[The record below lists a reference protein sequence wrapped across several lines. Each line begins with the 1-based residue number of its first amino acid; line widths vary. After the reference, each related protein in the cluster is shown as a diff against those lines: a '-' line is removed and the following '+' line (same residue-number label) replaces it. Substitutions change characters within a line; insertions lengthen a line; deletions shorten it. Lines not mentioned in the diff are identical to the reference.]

1 MLELQN
7 LILEMVAKGDSLQA
21 TATRLCVEAEK
32 RVPGIICSILRVD
45 RAGLLHPLAGPSLPE
60 HYSAALDGLAIGPDV
75 GSCGSAAFL
84 RKPVAVTDIG
94 TDARW
99 APYQELVRPLGFK
112 ACWSSPIADGQ
123 GRVLG
128 TFAFYYF
135 ETRGP
140 TDAERKI
147 VDTCVHLC
155 AIALERH
162 ERVLERERK
171 AYIDALTDLANRAC
185 FDKTLDRLPHDK
197 PGAWGLLLIDL
208 DNLKL
213 VNDTF
218 GHHVGDKLLQAAATR
233 IAEAVAPDIA
243 FRLGGDEFAVLVQG
257 HDAVLGIEAMTQ
269 RVRDALTK
277 PADCDQQVIIP
288 SATMGAAFVSRR
300 DTSAEAV
307 HRNADFALYHAKETD
322 RGGFVRY
329 TPHLDTTITH
339 RVNSIRNVAA
349 ALTEGR
355 IDAYYQPIVDLD
367 SRAIIGVEALCRL
380 ITNNGN
386 VIPAAAFHEA
396 TSDVRV
402 ASELTHRMLGIAAKD
417 VRTWLETGIPFQ
429 RVCINVSSADFHCGK
444 LQKQVADA
452 FERENV
458 ALDHVTLEVT
468 ESVYMHRGDQ
478 VVARQIGALR
488 AMGLRVALDDFGTG
502 FASLTDLLTSPVDIL
517 KIDKSFISQLAPG
530 SRSAIIVEGLLEIAR
545 KLGIHVVAEGIET
558 EDQASQLQGF
568 GCSIGQGF
576 LFSKAVPRDQ
586 AAAMLLHAA
595 QRPASAELPSIELPM
610 SAQAK
615 RTKSRSA
622 A

>member
-1 MLELQN
+1 VLELQN
-7 LILEMVAKGDSLQA
+7 IILEMVAKGEPLEA
-21 TATRLCVEAEK
+21 TASRLCAEVEK
-32 RVPGIICSILRVD
+32 RLPGIVCSILRVD

-60 HYSAALDGLAIGPDV
+60 TYSAALDGLAIGPDV

-84 RKPVAVTDIG
+84 RKPVAVVDIES
-94 TDARW
+94 DRRW
-99 APYQELVRPLGFK
+99 APYRDLVRPLGFK
-112 ACWSSPIADGQ
+112 ACWSSPIADGH
-123 GRVLG
+123 GRVIG

-135 ETRGP
+135 VSRGP
-140 TDAERKI
+140 TEMERRI

-162 ERVLERERK
+162 ERVLDRERK
-171 AYIDALTDLANRAC
+171 AYIDALTELANRAC
-185 FDKTLDRLPHDK
+185 FDKTLARLSCDK

-233 IAEAVAPDIA
+233 IAETVAPDVV

-257 HDAVLGIEAMTQ
+257 HEAVLDLDAMSL
-269 RVRDALTK
+269 RIRAALTK
-277 PADCDQQVIIP
+277 PADCDQRVIVP
-288 SATMGAAFVSRR
+288 TATLGAAVVSRR

-329 TPHLDTTITH
+329 TPHLDTTMTH
-339 RVNSIRNVAA
+339 RVNCIRSVGA

-355 IDAYYQPIVDLD
+355 IDAYYQPIVRLD

-380 ITNNGN
+380 ITNNGD
-386 VIPAAAFHEA
+386 VVPAAAFHEA
-396 TSDVRV
+396 TSDARV
-402 ASELTHRMLGIAAKD
+402 ASELTRRMLSITATD
-417 VRTWLETGIPFQ
+417 VRTWLKMGIPFQ
-429 RVCINVSSADFHCGK
+429 QVCINVASADFHCGK
-444 LQKQVADA
+444 LKKQIAEA

-478 VVARQIGALR
+478 VVAREIGELR
-488 AMGLRVALDDFGTG
+488 AMGVRVALDDFGTG

-517 KIDKSFISQLAPG
+517 KIDKSFVDQLAVG

-545 KLGIHVVAEGIET
+545 RLGIHVVAEGIET
-558 EDQASQLQGF
+558 EDQSSQLQAF
-568 GCSIGQGF
+568 GCSVGQGF
-576 LFSKAVPRDQ
+576 LFSKAAPRDQ
-586 AAAMLLHAA
+586 AAAMLLH
-595 QRPASAELPSIELPM
+595 SAERPGSTLKSIIADGQTL
-610 SAQAK
+610 AL
-615 RTKSRSA
+615 RRRNA
-622 A
+622 ALA